1 MEMALRIEAQA
12 CALLI
17 AMVCGASAADYP
29 VRHRHLR
36 NGAPGTI
43 TVDERGIAFAEPGK
57 HAGHSR
63 TWKFEDIERLTL
75 GRRVLR
81 ILTYENVRFRGDR
94 EFVFDELPERMAAQ
108 LYPAF
113 SRRLDSRFVA
123 ALADPP
129 AAPWLEIPARLLRG
143 NAQGELL
150 AGADR
155 VVFRTGAPEQSRTW
169 RIGDI
174 ESVSSAGR
182 FDLTI
187 VTGERDFRLQLKREL
202 TEAQYNRLWKAV
214 NQAKGLQVLN
224 HE

>member
-1 MEMALRIEAQA
+1 MAFRIEAQA

-17 AMVCGASAADYP
+17 AMAWGASATAYP

-36 NGAPGTI
+36 KGEPGTI
-43 TVDERGIAFAEPGK
+43 TVDEGGIEFAEARK
-57 HAGHSR
+57 HEGHSR
-63 TWKFEDIERLTL
+63 AWKFEDIKRLTL
-75 GRRVLR
+75 GKRVLR
-81 ILTYENVRFRGDR
+81 ILTYESVHFRGDR

-129 AAPWLEIPARLLRG
+129 ASPWLEIPARLVQRGG
-143 NAQGELL
+143 NAQGEVL

-155 VVFRTGAPEQSRTW
+155 VVFRTDAPEQSRTW

-174 ESVSSAGR
+174 ESVSSAGP

-187 VTGERDFRLQLKREL
+187 VTGERDFRLQLKREM

-214 NQAKGLQVLN
+214 NQTKGLQVLS